1 MDEYDGRQ
9 FVGIDLHRRRSVIVR
24 QSESGEQLSAVRI
37 VNDPVALGLQLEQA
51 GSDPEVVLEAT
62 YGWYWAVDVLQACGA
77 RVHLAHPLG
86 VKGFRYRRVKNDV
99 RDAADLADLLR
110 MGRLPEAWIAPPQT
124 RELRELVRY
133 RAKLVAIRSG
143 LKAQIHAVL
152 AKAGVLIAVSD
163 LFGVTGR
170 QRLAKVPLGAAYAQ
184 RIGSLL
190 ELIDILDSHE
200 ARFAAMIAERL
211 DTHTGYHAIQQVPGI
226 GPMLAAVFVAEIG
239 DVHRFTDPAH
249 LCSWAG
255 LTPTHRESDTVVHRG
270 HITKQGSKAVR
281 WAAIEAVQR
290 HPTTAKIAADKQRIE
305 ARRGKNIAKVA
316 AARKL
321 LTLVYY
327 GLRDGHIRALDRTA
341 GRREHSG
348 PNPRAAA
355 HLSDP
360 RTIGVV
366 VRLIDPACCYRTAP
380 CPHSW
385 AKG

>member
-37 VNDPVALGLQLEQA
+37 VNDPVALGLQLEEA
-51 GSDPEVVLEAT
+51 GAEPEVVLEAT
-62 YGWYWAVDVLQACGA
+62 YGWYWAVDVLQARGA

-99 RDAADLADLLR
+99 RDAAADLLR

-143 LKAQIHAVL
+143 LKAQVHAVL
-152 AKAGVLIAVSD
+152 AKAGGLMAVSD

-170 QRLAKVPLGAAYAQ
+170 QRLAKAPLAPAYAQ
-184 RIGSLL
+184 RIRSLL

-200 ARFAAMIAERL
+200 ARFAAMIAARL
-211 DTHTGYHAIQQVPGI
+211 DTHRGYQAIQQVPGI
-226 GPMLAAVFVAEIG
+226 GATLAAVFVAEIG
-239 DVHRFTDPAH
+239 DVHRFTDAAH

-255 LTPTHRESDTVVHRG
+255 LTPRHRESDTVVHRG
-270 HITKQGSKAVR
+270 HITKQGCKAVR

-290 HPTTAKIAADKQRIE
+290 HPTTAKISADKQRIE

-327 GLRDGHIRALDRTA
+327 GLRDGHIRALDRA
-341 GRREHSG
+341 
-348 PNPRAAA
+348 RAA
-355 HLSDP
+355 
-360 RTIGVV
+360 
-366 VRLIDPACCYRTAP
+366 
-380 CPHSW
+380 
-385 AKG
+385 